1 MSVYFILMPIIF
13 IVGILAIAFEDKL
26 KVNKGATALTMC
38 VAMWSLLL
46 FANTG
51 GTRSKDFSEYVESHK
66 ELQEM
71 SLTEQAQEYVGNA
84 LTFHLGDVSG
94 TLFFIVCTMLIVDTV
109 DKYGGFKSIT
119 YYVNTS
125 NKRKL
130 LWRIVLISFFFSA
143 LLDNLAAAV
152 VIIAIIRKLVPDRT
166 DRLKY
171 ACISIIA
178 CNAGGSWSPIGDV
191 TTLLLW
197 TNGRLTPD
205 YQILRIF
212 VPAFVN
218 MFIPTL
224 IAHFW
229 LFKKNAKL
237 RVSPLD
243 DKNDELSEAIPNRSR
258 RTIFYIG
265 MFSLVM
271 TPFYQIF
278 LKIPAFMGAIIG
290 VVIVWVYTELIFKKQ
305 KNLIKKAN
313 SLRLANLMHGSDLST
328 IFYFLGILMSVAA
341 METSGHLYMAST
353 YISGVLPNSNILAFV
368 IGVLSSMLDNVA
380 LVAGVLGM
388 YPTEA
393 IIGSPFAINGD
404 FWTFLSYCA
413 VTGGSLLII
422 GSATGVTIMGL
433 ENIDFKYYF
442 KRFSVLALAGY
453 VAGAGMQLLI
463 LNI

>member
-1 MSVYFILMPIIF
+1 MPIVF
-13 IVGILAIAFEDKL
+13 IIGILCVAFEDKL
-26 KVNKGATALTMC
+26 KINKGAIALTMC
-38 VAMWSLLL
+38 VTMWSMLL

-51 GTRSKDFSEYVESHK
+51 GTRSQDFAKYVESHK
-66 ELQEM
+66 ELQNM
-71 SLTEQAQEYVGNA
+71 SLTEQAQEYVGHA

-94 TLFFIVCTMLIVDTV
+94 TLFFIICTMLIVDTI
-109 DKYGGFKSIT
+109 DKYGGFKSMT
-119 YYVNTS
+119 YYINT
-125 NKRKL
+125 NDKRKL
-130 LWRIVLISFFFSA
+130 LWRISLISFFFSA
-143 LLDNLAAAV
+143 FIDNLAAAV

-171 ACISIIA
+171 ACMSIIA

-205 YQILRIF
+205 YQIMKVFI
-212 VPAFVN
+212 PAFIN
-218 MFIPTL
+218 MIIPVI

-229 LFKKNAKL
+229 LFKSNARL
-237 RVSPLD
+237 RVDAVD
-243 DKNDELSEAIPNRSR
+243 DQNDELSDKIPQRSR
-258 RTIFYIG
+258 KVIFYIG
-265 MFSLVM
+265 MLSLVM
-271 TPFYQIF
+271 TPFYQTF

-290 VVIVWVYTELIFKKQ
+290 LVSIWVYTELIFKKHRC
-305 KNLIKKAN
+305 LINNAN
-313 SLRLANLMHGSDLST
+313 SLRLANLMHDSDLST

-341 METSGHLYMAST
+341 LETSGHLFMASS
-353 YISGVLPNSNILAFV
+353 YIGTVLPNSNVLAFI

-388 YPTEA
+388 YPTAADA
-393 IIGSPFAINGD
+393 ISPFAMNGD

-442 KRFSVLALAGY
+442 KRFSILALVGY
-453 VAGAGMQLLI
+453 IAGACVQLLI
-463 LNI
+463 INI